1 MIPRYTLPRMGA
13 VWEPAA
19 RYARWLEIEILAC
32 EAWAELGVVPR
43 EAVAEIRAK
52 AGFDPDRV
60 DAIEREVRHD
70 VVAFLTAVAERVG
83 PASRY
88 VHLGLTSSDILDT
101 ALALQ
106 LRDAADILLDDLDR
120 LAAVLRRLALEHRT
134 TVMIGRTHGVHAEPT
149 TFGLKAAGWY
159 AEAGR
164 HAERLARARAGIAA
178 GKLSGAVGTFAH
190 VPPAVE
196 EYVCRRLGLAADPV
210 STQVVSRDRHAEF
223 LAVLAGIAASLER
236 FATEIRHLQRTEVR
250 EAEEPFAEGQK
261 GSSAMPHK
269 RNPVSC
275 EQVCGLAR
283 VVRANA
289 QAGFENVAL
298 WHERDISHSSV
309 ERVILPDST
318 ILADY
323 LLVRT
328 AEILEGLR
336 VFPERMRRN
345 LEATRGVI
353 FSQQVLLALARAG
366 VAREAAYRI
375 VQRHAMRAWEEGE
388 DFRALLLTDPEVA
401 GVLPPADVE
410 KCFDLG
416 YHLAHVDAI
425 YARIGLAPDAR
436 PA

>member
-13 VWEPAA
+13 IWEPAA
-19 RYARWLEIEILAC
+19 RYARWLEIELLAC
-32 EAWAELGVVPR
+32 EAWAELGEVPR
-43 EAVAEIRAK
+43 EALTEIRAK
-52 AGFDPDRV
+52 AGCDPARV

-70 VVAFLTAVAERVG
+70 VVAFLSAVAERVG

-88 VHLGLTSSDILDT
+88 IHLGLTSSDILDT

-106 LRDAADILLDDLDR
+106 LRDAADILVEDLDR
-120 LAAVLRRLALEHRT
+120 LRAILGQLALKHRT
-134 TVMIGRTHGVHAEPT
+134 TLMIGRTHGVHAEPT

-164 HAERLARARAGIAA
+164 QRERLLRARAGIGA

-190 VPPAVE
+190 VPPFVE
-196 EYVCRRLGLAADPV
+196 EYVCRRLGLAADAA
-210 STQVVSRDRHAEF
+210 STQVVARDRHAEYM
-223 LAVLAGIAASLER
+223 AVLAGIAASLER

-269 RNPVSC
+269 RNPVGC
-275 EQVCGLAR
+275 EQICGLAR
-283 VVRANA
+283 LVRANA
-289 QAGFENVAL
+289 QAAFEDVAL

-318 ILADY
+318 ILVDY
-323 LLVRT
+323 LLVRG

-345 LEATRGVI
+345 LEATHGVI
-353 FSQQVLLALARAG
+353 FSQQVLLALARKGAT
-366 VAREAAYRI
+366 REVAYRV
-375 VQRHAMRAWEEGE
+375 VQRHAMRAWEEGT
-388 DFRALLLTDPEVA
+388 DFKALLLADPEVTRYLA
-401 GVLPPADVE
+401 PADIE
-410 KCFDLG
+410 NCFDLG
-416 YHLAHVDAI
+416 YHLRHLDTI
-425 YARIGLAPDAR
+425 YARVGLASDAR
-436 PA
+436 PS

>member
-13 VWEPAA
+13 VWAPAA
-19 RYARWLEIEILAC
+19 RYARWLEIELLAC
-32 EAWAELGVVPR
+32 EAWAELGEVPR
-43 EAVAEIRAK
+43 EALAEIRAK

-60 DAIEREVRHD
+60 DAIEQEVRHD

-88 VHLGLTSSDILDT
+88 LHLGLTSSDILDT

-106 LRDAADILLDDLDR
+106 LRDAADLLVEGLDR
-120 LAAVLRRLALEHRT
+120 LLAILGQLALKHRA

-159 AEAGR
+159 AEAAR
-164 HAERLARARAGIAA
+164 HRERLQRARAAIAA

-190 VPPAVE
+190 VPPFVE

-210 STQVVSRDRHAEF
+210 STQIVGRDRHAEF

-236 FATEIRHLQRTEVR
+236 IATEIRHLQRTEVR

-318 ILADY
+318 ILVDY
-323 LLVRT
+323 MLART

-353 FSQQVLLALARAG
+353 FSQQVLLALARRGAG
-366 VAREAAYRI
+366 REAAYRL
-375 VQRHAMRAWEEGE
+375 VQRHAMRAWEEGA
-388 DFRALLLTDPEVA
+388 DFKALLQEDPEVA
-401 GVLPPADVE
+401 RHLTPADIE
-410 KCFDLG
+410 NCFDLG
-416 YHLAHVDAI
+416 YHLRHLDAI
-425 YARIGLAPDAR
+425 YARIGLASDAR
-436 PA
+436 PS